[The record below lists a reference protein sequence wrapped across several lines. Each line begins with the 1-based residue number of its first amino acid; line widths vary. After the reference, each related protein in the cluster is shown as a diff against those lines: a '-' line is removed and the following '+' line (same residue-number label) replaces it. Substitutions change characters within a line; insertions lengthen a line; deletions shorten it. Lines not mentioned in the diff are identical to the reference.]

1 MCAVSVIS
9 ACSSLKRVYRI
20 ATVATITAI
29 VFLVL
34 GSKSSCITPLPTHTH
49 TTHTHTHTHPHGQG
63 EPEAGGLGRC
73 YGSEYLC
80 PLSHNVRDF
89 LGTLRRTDTHG
100 RAARYVSG
108 GPLIRDCVVCVYGGV
123 CASLYESVS
132 LGELLLLVSTI

>member
-29 VFLVL
+29 MFLVFRYL
-34 GSKSSCITPLPTHTH
+34 VSKSSCITPLPHTH
-49 TTHTHTHTHPHGQG
+49 TPHTTHPHTHHPHTAAHGLWLQHGPHGQG

-80 PLSHNVRDF
+80 PLSHDVRDL

-100 RAARYVSG
+100 
-108 GPLIRDCVVCVYGGV
+108 
-123 CASLYESVS
+123 
-132 LGELLLLVSTI
+132 

>member
-1 MCAVSVIS
+1 M
-9 ACSSLKRVYRI
+9 
-20 ATVATITAI
+20 
-29 VFLVL
+29 
-34 GSKSSCITPLPTHTH
+34 PTHTAAH
-49 TTHTHTHTHPHGQG
+49 GLWLQHGPHGQG
-63 EPEAGGLGRC
+63 KPEAGGLGRC

-80 PLSHNVRDF
+80 PLSHDVQDF

-132 LGELLLLVSTI
+132 LGELLLLVSTV

>member
-49 TTHTHTHTHPHGQG
+49 TAHTTHTHTHTHTDRENQKPVDWADAMGQNICV
-63 EPEAGGLGRC
+63 R
-73 YGSEYLC
+73 YLMMYETFWA
-80 PLSHNVRDF
+80 LS
-89 LGTLRRTDTHG
+89 
-100 RAARYVSG
+100 
-108 GPLIRDCVVCVYGGV
+108 
-123 CASLYESVS
+123 
-132 LGELLLLVSTI
+132 GELTHMAEQLAM